1 MKRSM
6 FNLFT
11 LMSGMSALMLTYSC
25 KPGKMGSTADADAAQ
40 KVYVAPGK
48 YDEVYAFMSGGFSG
62 QIAAYGIPSGRL
74 LKVIP
79 VFSQNPE
86 NGYGYSEE
94 TKPMLNTSHGFV
106 PWDDSHHPELS
117 KTNGEDDGR
126 WLFINGNN
134 TPRIARINL
143 ATFKTDEIIEL
154 PNIGGNHA
162 SPFCTENTEYVVG
175 NTRFSEPL
183 DNIKNDVPIESYKQ
197 TFKGAVSFVK
207 VDKDNGSMKLAFQ
220 LIVPPFN
227 YDLAHAGKGVSHDWM
242 FFTCYN
248 TEQAHTLL
256 EVNASQRDKD
266 FVMAIN
272 WKKAEELI
280 LAGKG

>member
-1 MKRSM
+1 MK
-6 FNLFT
+6 FLPYK
-11 LMSGMSALMLTYSC
+11 LLAPALALLACSTIYGC
-25 KPGKMGSTADADAAQ
+25 KPGKAGSSVDADAAQ

-48 YDEVYAFMSGGFSG
+48 YDEVYAFLSGGFSG
-62 QIAAYGIPSGRL
+62 QVAAYGIPSGRL

-106 PWDDSHHPELS
+106 PWDDAHHPELS

-143 ATFKTDEIIEL
+143 ATFKTAEILEL

-183 DNIKNDVPIESYKQ
+183 DNNKTDNPISSFKQ

-207 VDKDNGSMKLAFQ
+207 VKL
-220 LIVPPFN
+220 LV
-227 YDLAHAGKGVSHDWM
+227 
-242 FFTCYN
+242 
-248 TEQAHTLL
+248 
-256 EVNASQRDKD
+256 
-266 FVMAIN
+266 
-272 WKKAEELI
+272 
-280 LAGKG
+280 

>member
-1 MKRSM
+1 MKYSPYKI
-6 FNLFT
+6 LVPV
-11 LMSGMSALMLTYSC
+11 LALLAGSTIYGC
-25 KPGKMGSTADADAAQ
+25 KPGKAGSSVYADAAQ

-48 YDEVYAFMSGGFSG
+48 YDEVYTFMSGGFSG
-62 QIAAYGIPSGRL
+62 QVAAYGIPSGRL

-79 VFSQNPE
+79 VFSQNAE

-106 PWDDSHHPELS
+106 AWDDSHHPELS

-143 ATFKTDEIIEL
+143 TTFKTAEIIEL

-175 NTRFSEPL
+175 NTRFSQPL
-183 DNIKNDVPIESYKQ
+183 TQ
-197 TFKGAVSFVK
+197 
-207 VDKDNGSMKLAFQ
+207 
-220 LIVPPFN
+220 
-227 YDLAHAGKGVSHDWM
+227 
-242 FFTCYN
+242 
-248 TEQAHTLL
+248 
-256 EVNASQRDKD
+256 
-266 FVMAIN
+266 
-272 WKKAEELI
+272 I
-280 LAGKG
+280 LSSSPLC